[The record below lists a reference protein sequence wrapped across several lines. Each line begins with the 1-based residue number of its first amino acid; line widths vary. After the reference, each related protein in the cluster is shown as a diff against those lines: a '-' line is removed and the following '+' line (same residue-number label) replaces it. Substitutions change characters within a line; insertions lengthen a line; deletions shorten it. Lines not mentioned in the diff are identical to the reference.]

1 MSEILKKIWHYV
13 SLKKDP
19 EIKIEKDDQSFINQH
34 FDEEGREV
42 IPENNGSYLRAMHT
56 INRISIFMFIIGIIV
71 VIIKI
76 IK

>member
-1 MSEILKKIWHYV
+1 MSEILKKMWHYL

-19 EIKIEKDDQSFINQH
+19 EFKVEEDDKALINQH
-34 FDEEGREV
+34 LDEEGREEV
-42 IPENNGSYLRAMHT
+42 PQNNGSFLRTMHT
-56 INRISIFMFIIGIIV
+56 INRISIFMFIIGIII